1 MTNAKDQTGCER
13 IGLGTRELDGA
24 ALVPRQT
31 NHLVLTRGFPIAA
44 FGARSAVG
52 IEFDLLIRGN
62 NQPTVGRVRL
72 VHNNR
77 PTGVD
82 HSSHG
87 VPMQIASIMLRGPA
101 EAGRQRLVGVG
112 FVKTDSTNPWRFTD
126 RLDPERRRR
135 PASIDPRSRLSSF
148 DTTTTSRDQQS
159 SDRTPIPDRPAGEA
173 RGSAARTPSWSMAA
187 GSHSSK
193 TAPHHMGDWRG
204 TSCRR
209 LVLLDLV
216 Q

>member
-13 IGLGTRELDGA
+13 IGRGTRELDGA
-24 ALVPRQT
+24 ALVPRQP

-44 FGARSAVG
+44 LGARSAVG
-52 IEFDLLIRGN
+52 IEFDLLTRGN

-112 FVKTDSTNPWRFTD
+112 
-126 RLDPERRRR
+126 L
-135 PASIDPRSRLSSF
+135 
-148 DTTTTSRDQQS
+148 
-159 SDRTPIPDRPAGEA
+159 
-173 RGSAARTPSWSMAA
+173 
-187 GSHSSK
+187 
-193 TAPHHMGDWRG
+193 
-204 TSCRR
+204 
-209 LVLLDLV
+209 
-216 Q
+216 